1 VTVASLADR
10 DLWYEDTGGT
20 GAPVVCLHPGA
31 GSSLMWEYQ
40 IPAARAAGYRFIAY
54 DRIGSGK
61 STLHANADPG
71 VASDDLEALR
81 RHLGLD
87 RFHLVGTAACG
98 IVAFDYALTFREHLR
113 SLVVANS
120 IGGVQDE
127 SYLALS
133 RRLRPA
139 PEFDRMPAEFRE
151 LGPSYR
157 AANAA
162 GTARWIEL
170 EHQSRPARPL
180 PSPQTNRQRL
190 TFALLETI
198 KVPTLLL
205 TGDADLYCPPSVL
218 RLFAERIRGA
228 ETVIAPETGH
238 SAYWEQPDLFNR
250 VVFAFIAKH
259 NANP

>member
-1 VTVASLADR
+1 MSVANLSDR
-10 DLWYEDTGGT
+10 DLWYQDTGGT

-40 IPAARAAGYRFIAY
+40 IPAVGAAGDRFIAY
-54 DRIGSGK
+54 DRVGSGK
-61 STLHANADPG
+61 STLHATADPG

-87 RFHLVGTAACG
+87 RFHLVGTAAGG

-250 VVFAFIAKH
+250 VVLAFIAKH